1 MKIKLNVKAEAL
13 SYNHNQTAAH
23 ASQGETGVI
32 ESFVLPQLYCPFPS
46 AVNPHAEA
54 AEQHSL
60 RWAQLFG
67 IVTPAA
73 CQRLRASNFGAL
85 AARTYPAAPREEL
98 LIVSD
103 WLVWVFLKDDQELSC
118 RPEELAA
125 IHARFLAILEGDYP
139 TGQDASFIHALADIR
154 QRMRRL
160 VTPSQMR
167 FFVQTVREYLAG
179 VVWESANR
187 NMGTPPDVATFIH
200 QRQYVS
206 GVYPMLAFIELCEQ
220 IELPPILRGASVV
233 RRLNRLTNNVISWC
247 NDIFSLEK
255 ELRHGEM
262 LNLAIALRAEYGLTL
277 QAAVA
282 RAAEMHDAEARAF
295 LELESRLPSFGAQAD
310 EMLDRYIAGLRS
322 WMRGNYDWSQ
332 MTARYRPLAQVA

>member
-1 MKIKLNVKAEAL
+1 ME
-13 SYNHNQTAAH
+13 H
-23 ASQGETGVI
+23 
-32 ESFVLPQLYCPFPS
+32 FVLPRLYCPFPS
-46 AVNPHAEA
+46 TVNPHAEA
-54 AEQHSL
+54 AERHSL
-60 RWAQLFG
+60 AWAQLFG
-67 IVTPAA
+67 IVTPVAY
-73 CQRLRASNFGAL
+73 QRLRASNFGIL
-85 AARTYPAAPREEL
+85 AARTYPVAPCDEL

-103 WLVWVFLKDDQELSC
+103 WLVWVFLKDDQELGC

-125 IHARFLAILEGDYP
+125 LHARFLTVLEGDNP
-139 TGQDASFIHALADIR
+139 TSQDVPFIHALADIR
-154 QRMRRL
+154 QRMQRL
-160 VTPSQMR
+160 LTPSQMR
-167 FFVQTVREYLAG
+167 FFIQTVHEYLVG
-179 VVWESANR
+179 VVWETTNR
-187 NMGTPPDVATFIH
+187 NMGEPPDVATFIH

-220 IELPPILRGASVV
+220 INLPPILRGASVV
-233 RRLNRLTNNVISWC
+233 RRLNRLTNNVISWT
-247 NDIFSLEK
+247 NDLFSLEK

-310 EMLDRYIAGLRS
+310 AILDRYIAGLRS

-332 MTARYRPLAQVA
+332 MTARYRPLAQAA